1 MLWLQGN
8 SWRGGERMR
17 KIELRLG
24 SSHSETRDA
33 DIEIALRWLRGQH
46 LDFTWPDSTWLE
58 SQTLC
63 SCGSFFFHPLPS
75 AAAACCSWSPAE
87 LVTENVLMTLRS
99 DVRQGR
105 RRCSK
110 SEIEFGSLDCGLG
123 SQVENPNI
131 RFARDPIRCMYVYV
145 YNLTR
150 NQLKVAF
157 SFNCGQWP

>member
-8 SWRGGERMR
+8 SRSGRVRMGE
-17 KIELRLG
+17 IELRLG
-24 SSHSETRDA
+24 SSQSETRDA

-46 LDFTWPDSTWLE
+46 LDLTWPDSSHRL
-58 SQTLC
+58 SAPAAV
-63 SCGSFFFHPLPS
+63 SFYDPLPL

-99 DVRQGR
+99 VVRWGGG
-105 RRCSK
+105 RCSK

-131 RFARDPIRCMYVYV
+131 RFARDTIRCVCV